1 MPAAT
6 IEVRRR
12 YTTDQEIA
20 IIDAV
25 HAAMVEALKIPQWD
39 KTLRLVVHEPHR
51 FTSDPRKDERFTLI
65 SIDLFAG
72 RSLGAKRALYAA
84 IVRNLAAFDIPVDHV
99 KVLLREI
106 PTEDWGLRGK
116 PASEIELEFEIK
128 V

>member
-12 YTTDQEIA
+12 YTTEQEIA

-25 HAAMVEALKIPQWD
+25 HAAMVEGLKVPEWD

-51 FTSDPRKDERFTLI
+51 FTSDPRKDERFMLI
-65 SIDLFAG
+65 SIDLFEG
-72 RSLGAKRALYAA
+72 RSLAAKRALYAA

>member
-1 MPAAT
+1 MPVTT
-6 IEVRRR
+6 IEVRRH
-12 YTTDQEIA
+12 YTPEQEAA

-25 HAAMVEALKIPQWD
+25 HAALVEGLKIPEWD

>member
-1 MPAAT
+1 MPVTT
-6 IEVRRR
+6 IEVRRH
-12 YTTDQEIA
+12 YTPEQEAA

-25 HAAMVEALKIPQWD
+25 HAALVEGLKIPEWD

-72 RSLGAKRALYAA
+72 RSLAAKRALYAA
-84 IVRNLAAFDIPVDHV
+84 IVSNLAAFDIPADHV
-99 KVLLREI
+99 KVLLREV
-106 PTEDWGLRGK
+106 PTENWGLRGK
-116 PASEIELEFEIK
+116 PASEIELGFEIK